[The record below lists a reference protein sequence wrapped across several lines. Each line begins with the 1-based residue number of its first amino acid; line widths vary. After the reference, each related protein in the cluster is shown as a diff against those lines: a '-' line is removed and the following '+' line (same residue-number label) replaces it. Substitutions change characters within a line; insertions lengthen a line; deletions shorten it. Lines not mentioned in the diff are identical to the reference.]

1 MTRRRAP
8 ADEQA
13 PAPEAAHEATAPAT
27 PEAEEDDPFRCPKRW
42 MGKRCTL
49 RAGHVGVCQW

>member
-1 MTRRRAP
+1 MTRRRVP

-13 PAPEAAHEATAPAT
+13 PGPAAAHEATPAAI
-27 PEAEEDDPFRCPKRW
+27 PETEEDDSYRCPKRW

-49 RAGHVGVCQW
+49 RTGHAGICEW